1 MKAKSTLLPCLLVSL
16 RETNGIEIK
25 MVKILHSLA
34 VKGLFSTT
42 MALVTNKKNWQYYYN
57 K

>member
-16 RETNGIEIK
+16 RETTGIEIK